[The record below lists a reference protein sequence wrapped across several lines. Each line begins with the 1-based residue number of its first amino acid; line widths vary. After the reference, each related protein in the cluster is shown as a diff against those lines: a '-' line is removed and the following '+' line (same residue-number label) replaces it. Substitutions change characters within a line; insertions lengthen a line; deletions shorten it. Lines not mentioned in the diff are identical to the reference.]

1 MMALVAFMAG
11 LVTVLVTLVI
21 IINIEEGWNQE

>member
-1 MMALVAFMAG
+1 MTIVAFMAG